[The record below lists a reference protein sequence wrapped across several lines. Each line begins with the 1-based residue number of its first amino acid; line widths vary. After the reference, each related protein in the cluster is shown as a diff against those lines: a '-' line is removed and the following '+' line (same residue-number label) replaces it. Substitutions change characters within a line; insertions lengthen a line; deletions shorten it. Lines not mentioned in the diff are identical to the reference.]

1 MHSLYRIAAALV
13 LSVSLGESG
22 QSLAGEL
29 ASDVG
34 SSVLSGRIVSITD
47 GDTLTLL
54 VDREQ
59 IRIRLAQ
66 IDAPESAQPYGKK
79 SKAALS
85 ELAFGKRA
93 RVEVVDVDRYGRTVG
108 EVYVGGLHVNS
119 EMVRSGHAWAYTAY
133 ARSLEIIAFEDEAR
147 AAGLGLWALPESE
160 RDPPWI
166 WRHPHPPKTPPV
178 DPSSFL
184 CGQKH
189 VCSEMTSCDEAQFYM
204 TECGIAQLDGD
215 RDGVPCESICG
226 RSK

>member
-1 MHSLYRIAAALV
+1 VHSLDLIAAALV
-13 LSVSLGESG
+13 LSVSFGESG

-29 ASDVG
+29 AADARI
-34 SSVLSGRIVSITD
+34 LSGRIVSITD

-85 ELAFGKRA
+85 ELAFGKTA
-93 RVEVVDVDRYGRTVG
+93 RVEVVAVDRYGRTVG

-119 EMVRSGHAWAYTAY
+119 EMVRSGHAWAYTVY
-133 ARSLEIIAFEDEAR
+133 SRSLEIIAFEDEAR

-166 WRHPHPPKTPPV
+166 WRHPHSPKTPPV
-178 DPSSFL
+178 DPSSFR

-189 VCSEMTSCDEAQFYM
+189 VCSEMTSCGEAQFYM